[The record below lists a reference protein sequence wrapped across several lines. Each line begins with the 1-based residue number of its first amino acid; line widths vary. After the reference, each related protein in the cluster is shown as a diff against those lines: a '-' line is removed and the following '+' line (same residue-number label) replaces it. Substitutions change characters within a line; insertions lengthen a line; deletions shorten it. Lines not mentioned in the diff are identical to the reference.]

1 LQGFIAICT
10 KDLLFQGFKM
20 DQSKLS
26 EYEDKW
32 FKKVDQYY
40 STLATS

>member
-1 LQGFIAICT
+1 
-10 KDLLFQGFKM
+10 LLFQGFKM

-32 FKKVDQYY
+32 FKKVEQYY
-40 STLATS
+40 STLSTS